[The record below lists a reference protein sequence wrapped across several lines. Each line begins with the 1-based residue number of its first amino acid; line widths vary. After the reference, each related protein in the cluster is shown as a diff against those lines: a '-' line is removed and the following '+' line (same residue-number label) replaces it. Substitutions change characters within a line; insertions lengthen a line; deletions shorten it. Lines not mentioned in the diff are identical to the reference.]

1 MQELSKRLIVSI
13 LFIPILVFA
22 IYRGGLF
29 LYLMLFL
36 VSFLGSI
43 EYRKMMEN
51 AGIKISTLWLVL
63 NPIFYSLFSL
73 FHIDSALIVVII
85 IMNLVMAL
93 FSWDEEKSLP
103 LAFSSL
109 FGTLYVSFLPALLYK
124 LDSFYQNEY
133 ILLALIIIVWIV
145 DSAAYF
151 IGMRF
156 GKKRN
161 ITAVSPHK
169 SLEGFI
175 AGFVA
180 SLLLSALLY
189 FNSYIEFSLLESI
202 LVCLSAGVFGQLG
215 DLSESMIKR
224 FCKVK
229 DSSSLIPG
237 HGGVLDRTDSILLSG
252 SFLYAALMVAR
263 IFVV

>member
-1 MQELSKRLIVSI
+1 MQELAKRLIVSI
-13 LFIPILVFA
+13 LFIPILIFA

-29 LYLMLFL
+29 LYLMLL
-36 VSFLGSI
+36 LISFLGSI

-51 AGIKISTLWLVL
+51 AGIQTSILWLVF
-63 NPIFYSLFSL
+63 NPLLFSL
-73 FHIDSALIVVII
+73 FSIFNIDSALFVFII
-85 IMNLVMAL
+85 ITNLVLAL

-103 LAFSSL
+103 QTFSSL
-109 FGTLYVSFLPALLYK
+109 FGTLYVAFMPALLYK
-124 LDSFYQNEY
+124 LDIYYDKKN

-156 GKKRN
+156 GRRRN
-161 ITAVSPHK
+161 ITAVSPRK

-180 SLLLSALLY
+180 SVLLSALLY
-189 FNSYIEFSLLESI
+189 FNSFIEFSLLESSLI
-202 LVCLSAGVFGQLG
+202 CLSAGVFGQLG

-237 HGGVLDRTDSILLSG
+237 HGGILDRTDSILLSG